1 MAASVLQ
8 NPDCVVV
15 CGLPQVLAVHAEDGV
30 THVQPP
36 GQVGSHARE
45 YLGEEHRGH
54 TRSREVSHGYLGDED
69 GHLVLHAALDG
80 DAEAA
85 RLARLADH
93 HLPPPGRHVAGGG
106 G

>member
-1 MAASVLQ
+1 M
-8 NPDCVVV
+8 
-15 CGLPQVLAVHAEDGV
+15 
-30 THVQPP
+30 
-36 GQVGSHARE
+36 
-45 YLGEEHRGH
+45 
-54 TRSREVSHGYLGDED
+54 RSQEVSHGYLGDED
-69 GHLVLHAALDG
+69 GHLVLHATLDG